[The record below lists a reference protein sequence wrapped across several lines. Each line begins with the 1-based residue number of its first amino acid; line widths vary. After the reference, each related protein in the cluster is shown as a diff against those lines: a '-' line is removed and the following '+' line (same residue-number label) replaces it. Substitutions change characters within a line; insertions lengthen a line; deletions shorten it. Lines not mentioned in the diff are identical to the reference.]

1 MLEIDLEAVVS
12 GVQVCRQR
20 QVAQHVPLAILLMR
34 PPLGK
39 IPGMNFT
46 RPRST
51 ATLELHRPAQQGIV
65 LDGGS
70 IHPRHARTGA
80 QHDHIS

>member
-1 MLEIDLEAVVS
+1 MFEFDVEAVVS
-12 GVQVCRQR
+12 GGQIRRQR
-20 QVAQHVPLAILLMR
+20 QVAQHVPFAILLVR
-34 PPLGK
+34 ATLRQ
-39 IPGMNFT
+39 IPGMNLA

-70 IHPRHARTGA
+70 IHSRRARTCA
-80 QHDHIS
+80 QHDHIT